1 MDNKPINRIKVMMA
15 ERMIG
20 NKDLAKL
27 LGKDP
32 ATVSKW
38 VTNTTQPSLENLIE
52 IAKVLK
58 CEIGDLVRK
67 DDIVTI
73 DVPKESRT
81 EMENSIV
88 GH

>member
-15 ERMIG
+15 ERMIS
-20 NKDLAKL
+20 NKELGKL

-38 VTNTTQPSLENLIE
+38 VTNTSQPTLENLIE

-67 DDIVTI
+67 D
-73 DVPKESRT
+73 ESVVIGRT
-81 EMENSIV
+81 EKKQTEK
-88 GH
+88 

>member
-15 ERMIG
+15 ERMIS
-20 NKDLAKL
+20 NKELGKL

-38 VTNTTQPSLENLIE
+38 VTNTSQPTLENLIE

-67 DDIVTI
+67 DESVVI
-73 DVPKESRT
+73 DRT
-81 EMENSIV
+81 EKKQT
-88 GH
+88 GK